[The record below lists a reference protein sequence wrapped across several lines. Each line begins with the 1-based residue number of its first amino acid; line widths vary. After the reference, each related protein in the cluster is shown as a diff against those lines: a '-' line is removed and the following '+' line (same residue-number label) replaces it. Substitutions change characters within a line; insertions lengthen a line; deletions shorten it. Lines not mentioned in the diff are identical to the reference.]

1 MPEGCWLRDLRRSQ
15 LNVRIT
21 PAKRTFAR
29 VISFGSEVPDQKSA
43 GRSLRLDVCRLDDR
57 PPLLDFSLLLRGKR
71 LRRLF
76 LARPDFLTH
85 VDEPPPYRR
94 IGQGLYDRRVELA
107 DDIPGRVLGSPKAV
121 PE

>member
-1 MPEGCWLRDLRRSQ
+1 MSWRSN
-15 LNVRIT
+15 LPAHEVRASGGGAT
-21 PAKRTFAR
+21 R
-29 VISFGSEVPDQKSA
+29 
-43 GRSLRLDVCRLDDR
+43 RSLRLDVRCLDDR
-57 PPLLDFSLLLRGKR
+57 PPLLDFGLLLRGKR

-85 VDEPPPYRR
+85 VDEPLSYRR

-121 PE
+121 P